1 MTDIPVSERCP
12 DVPQQLK
19 YVELRLPGTFREL
32 VANNKFTNEEIGKI
46 VRCIALDTDIFMTQ
60 KIEPEVFYYRQKLLE
75 RDLTRQRVDRF
86 RRKRKMN
93 LAAGGLSESRGIE
106 STPKCNV
113 TVTSDEN
120 SGVSPTPLEKTPSIL
135 KEKKPPIVPLE
146 RKAPFPL
153 EKKKRKLKR
162 NVSAADL
169 SEDLFSL
176 ATGGYSPESTETGQE
191 RPQER
196 SEQSGGTIALQ
207 DIERGTGPVLEP
219 QELIPSVDTREDL
232 AWIPERFAMFWKEY
246 PRKVAKGDASK
257 AFTKV
262 IKSQT
267 DVDAFM
273 KTLLSS
279 IRWWKEQDSWKK
291 DGGKFIPYPATWL
304 NRGSWEDSNH
314 NSDSPG
320 QAEFLVTDDESE
332 ADLIRRMQ
340 GG

>member
-106 STPKCNV
+106 ATPKCNV

-120 SGVSPTPLEKTPSIL
+120 SGGPTTPFEKTPSIL

-153 EKKKRKLKR
+153 EKKKWKLKR

-196 SEQSGGTIALQ
+196 LEQSGGTIALQ
-207 DIERGTGPVLEP
+207 DIERGSGPVLEP
-219 QELIPSVDTREDL
+219 QELIPSIDTREDL

-304 NRGSWEDSNH
+304 NRGSWEDANH